1 MGLTA
6 ITLAYPVSALIGA
19 IGTGLGLAGA
29 IRFTILSAQG
39 EEEQTRECFSGTT
52 LLILLA
58 GVLLTALLF
67 LAYVRITTAYF
78 YAAEKTALSYLLVYA
93 EPVCTL
99 LLLLALPPVLGLN
112 GVWLAVPLAQTVT
125 FVIALIAKRRVDR
138 GRHGSV
144 RHGLLWN
151 SVPPSAAEKEE
162 GKESNQWVGTD
173 PLVTP
178 SSTQRSGTAR
188 KRKKERI

>member
-29 IRFTILSAQG
+29 IRFTILSTQG

-138 GRHGSV
+138 AV
-144 RHGLLWN
+144 
-151 SVPPSAAEKEE
+151 
-162 GKESNQWVGTD
+162 
-173 PLVTP
+173 
-178 SSTQRSGTAR
+178 
-188 KRKKERI
+188 

>member
-1 MGLTA
+1 MNKNTYKSVK
-6 ITLAYPVSALIGA
+6 LAKGEVKLYDFGSARLHAYQTHNLIDDEVFIIEKNGHGVVIGA
-19 IGTGLGLAGA
+19 GAGLGLAGA

-39 EEEQTRECFSGTT
+39 KEEQTRECFSGTT

-125 FVIALIAKRRVDR
+125 FVIALIAKAKVD
-138 GRHGSV
+138 
-144 RHGLLWN
+144 
-151 SVPPSAAEKEE
+151 
-162 GKESNQWVGTD
+162 
-173 PLVTP
+173 
-178 SSTQRSGTAR
+178 
-188 KRKKERI
+188 

>member
-19 IGTGLGLAGA
+19 GAGLGLAGA

-99 LLLLALPPVLGLN
+99 LLLLALPPVFGLN
-112 GVWLAVPLAQTVT
+112 GVWLAAALGADGHICYRAHCETESGQSGIAQKSKNRRRRT
-125 FVIALIAKRRVDR
+125 ALFREAWTALELRTAVSGGKR
-138 GRHGSV
+138 GRKRIKSMGGS
-144 RHGLLWN
+144 
-151 SVPPSAAEKEE
+151 
-162 GKESNQWVGTD
+162 
-173 PLVTP
+173 
-178 SSTQRSGTAR
+178 
-188 KRKKERI
+188 

>member
-1 MGLTA
+1 MNKNTYKSVK
-6 ITLAYPVSALIGA
+6 LAKGEVKVYDFGSARLHAYQTHDLIDDEVFIIEKNGHAVVIGA

-138 GRHGSV
+138 AV
-144 RHGLLWN
+144 
-151 SVPPSAAEKEE
+151 
-162 GKESNQWVGTD
+162 
-173 PLVTP
+173 
-178 SSTQRSGTAR
+178 
-188 KRKKERI
+188 